1 MKEIMFIL
9 YVADQA
15 KSKTFYQ
22 DILQLKPT
30 LDVPGMTEFTLKD
43 GVMIGLMPN
52 NGIAKIIGNTL
63 PHPAEGSGIPR
74 CELYLKLENAQSYV
88 DRALKI
94 GAALVSPMQVRP
106 WGDTTAYIADP
117 DGHVL
122 AFAENF

>member
-22 DILQLKPT
+22 EVLHLEPS
-30 LDVPGMTEFTLKD
+30 LDVPGMTEFTLEN
-43 GVMIGLMPN
+43 GVLLGLMPN
-52 NGIAKIIGNTL
+52 DGIARILGNTL

-74 CELYLKLENAQSYV
+74 CELYLKVENAQSYI
-88 DRALKI
+88 DRALRA
-94 GAALVSPMQVRP
+94 GAALVSPMLERP
-106 WGDTTAYIADP
+106 WGDLTAYVADP

-122 AFAENF
+122 AFAEA

>member
-22 DILQLKPT
+22 EVLHLEPS
-30 LDVPGMTEFTLKD
+30 LDVPGMTEFTLKSE
-43 GVMIGLMPN
+43 VMIGLMPN
-52 NGIAKIIGNTL
+52 DGIARILGNTL

-74 CELYLKLENAQSYV
+74 CELYLKVENAQSYI
-88 DRALKI
+88 DRALRA
-94 GAALVSPMQVRP
+94 GAALVSPMLERP
-106 WGDTTAYIADP
+106 WGDLTAYVADP

-122 AFAENF
+122 AFAEA